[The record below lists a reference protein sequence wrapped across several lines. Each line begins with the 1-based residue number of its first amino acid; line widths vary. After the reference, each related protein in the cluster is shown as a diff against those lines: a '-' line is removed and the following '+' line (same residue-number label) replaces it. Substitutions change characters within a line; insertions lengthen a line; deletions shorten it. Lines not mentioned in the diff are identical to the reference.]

1 MTDQISYDVKIWA
14 LKSRRHRSGKVSYR
28 VRWSVAGREFGEP
41 FQKFK
46 LADNFRNDLIAATK
60 AGEGFLVEK
69 PGLPTSMIRK
79 EATKLSAFQ
88 LACAYIDMKWPDA
101 SPKYRRSLASS
112 LTGITVSMLRGQ
124 TAVDGKVLRKAL
136 TQAFNT
142 TLRKEGLSPDVAAV
156 LDEVGAGCR
165 RADEFSNPDV
175 LRSVLSGIDR
185 NIDGSKAAPD
195 TVRIRRVALR
205 DLLDFAVEREV
216 FDANPLEEIK
226 VKKRSY
232 EIQEVDPGVVVSPI
246 QGRMLLEAVRDTH
259 PELVAFFAAMYF
271 AGLRPEEAA
280 DLKRSNLPLSLEG
293 EGWLKLEGARP
304 EVGGEWTDSG
314 EASEAGPLK
323 HRNVGATRQA
333 PCTSELAA
341 LLHAHLVI
349 FGTAPDGRLFRGV
362 RDGGRLS
369 SSVYGRAWA
378 TARAAVFT
386 PEVAAGPLG
395 KRPYDLRHAA
405 VSTWLNNDVEATRVA
420 KWAGHSLAVLLRV
433 YAKCRAGGEVT
444 ALEKLERA
452 YSMT

>member
-1 MTDQISYDVKIWA
+1 MTDQVSYDVKIWA

-28 VRWSVAGREFGEP
+28 VRWTVAGREFGEP
-41 FQKFK
+41 FRRFK
-46 LADNFRNDLIAATK
+46 LADNFRNDLITASK
-60 AGEGFLVEK
+60 EGEGFLVEE
-69 PGLPTSMIRK
+69 PGLPKSMVRK
-79 EATKLSAFQ
+79 EATKLSAFE
-88 LACAYIDMKWPDA
+88 LACAYVDMKWPDA

-124 TAVDGKVLRKAL
+124 ISVDGKVLRKAL

-142 TLRKEGLSPDVAAV
+142 TLRTEGLPPDVTAA
-156 LDEVGAGCR
+156 LEEVAATCR
-165 RADEFSNPDV
+165 RADEFANPEV

-195 TVRIRRVALR
+195 TVRIRRVAFR

-232 EIQEVDPGVVVSPI
+232 EIHEVDPGVVVNAV
-246 QGRMLLEAVRDTH
+246 QGRMLLAAVRETH
-259 PELVAFFAAMYF
+259 PELVAFFALMYF
-271 AGLRPEEAA
+271 AGLRPEEAVN
-280 DLKRSNLPLSLEG
+280 LKRSNLPLSLEG
-293 EGWLKLEGARP
+293 AGWLKLEGARP

-314 EASEAGPLK
+314 EASEVGPLK
-323 HRNVGATRQA
+323 HRNVGASRQV
-333 PCTSELAA
+333 PCASELAG
-341 LLHAHLVI
+341 LLYAHLVI

-378 TARAAVFT
+378 AARAAVFT
-386 PEVAAGPLG
+386 PEVVAGQLG

-405 VSTWLNNDVEATRVA
+405 VSTWLDNDVEAAQVA

-433 YAKCRAGGEVT
+433 YAKCRSGGEVS
-444 ALEKLERA
+444 ALQKLERA
-452 YSMT
+452 YGTT